1 MKLTPEHELTAEPQH
16 PTESEWNE
24 LAAAMTAMGELLTEQ
39 MLLLE
44 EIAARPS
51 LWTTREQTVELLRE
65 VKEVRR
71 LLEQTGKE
79 RARRCSLPKLR
90 LPRFSPEWL
99 LLPAVLLG
107 LLALWYGGTTLWRGL
122 EMF

>member
-1 MKLTPEHELTAEPQH
+1 ML
-16 PTESEWNE
+16 
-24 LAAAMTAMGELLTEQ
+24 TAMGELLTEQ

-44 EIAARPS
+44 EIAGRPS
-51 LWTTREQTVELLRE
+51 PWTTREQTVELLRE
-65 VKEVRR
+65 VKKVRR

>member
-24 LAAAMTAMGELLTEQ
+24 LAATLTAMGELLTEQ

-51 LWTTREQTVELLRE
+51 PWTTREQTAEPHSGEGWKCFELCPARGE
-65 VKEVRR
+65 RR
-71 LLEQTGKE
+71 
-79 RARRCSLPKLR
+79 SL
-90 LPRFSPEWL
+90 S
-99 LLPAVLLG
+99 
-107 LLALWYGGTTLWRGL
+107 TTV
-122 EMF
+122 